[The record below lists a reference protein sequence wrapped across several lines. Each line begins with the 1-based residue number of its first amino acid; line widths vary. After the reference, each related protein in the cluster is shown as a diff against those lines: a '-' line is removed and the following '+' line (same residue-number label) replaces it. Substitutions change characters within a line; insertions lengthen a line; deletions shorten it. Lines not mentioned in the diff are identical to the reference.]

1 MWLIPLVGWF
11 GLVGLVGLIGLIG
24 WLVWLWWL
32 FRKSNRQL
40 AALDLDNI
48 RLERDGYLRASDGS
62 LHTTPISSP
71 PPGGAVIRR
80 TIPVVSTPLVRATRP
95 VVRPAA
101 RPYRDDGGGTP
112 TAPSSFLAEALT
124 SAAVETLIETAFD
137 SSTEVTTVF
146 EPDGGTFGGGGASGD
161 WGGGSDAA

>member
-1 MWLIPLVGWF
+1 MLYLMILLAALV
-11 GLVGLVGLIGLIG
+11 LG
-24 WLVWLWWL
+24 WLVSLWRL
-32 FRKSNRQL
+32 FRKSNRQW

-48 RLERDGYLRASDGS
+48 RLEKDGHLRASDGT

-71 PPGGAVIRR
+71 PPGGPAVRL
-80 TIPVVSTPLVRATRP
+80 TVPVVSTPIVRATKP
-95 VVRPAA
+95 VVRPAS

-112 TAPSSFLAEALT
+112 TAPSGFLAEALT